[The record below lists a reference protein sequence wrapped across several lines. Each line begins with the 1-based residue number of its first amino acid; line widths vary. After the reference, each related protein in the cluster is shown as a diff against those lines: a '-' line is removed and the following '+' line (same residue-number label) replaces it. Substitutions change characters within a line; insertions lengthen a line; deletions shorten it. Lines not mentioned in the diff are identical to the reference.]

1 MNMQELKEL
10 IYQGEKVDIECK
22 KAEKNVPKSAYE
34 SYSAFANT
42 KGGYIILG
50 VREDKTKTD
59 PKKRFIIQGIE
70 DAPKQKEDFW
80 NTINGNKVNINLLN
94 DDDVKI
100 VEDGSISLVVIH
112 VPRADFNMCP
122 VYVGE
127 NPYKGTY
134 KRNHEGDYYAT
145 EHEIRGMIRDQ
156 NPEGNDN
163 QIIEYYSMDDI
174 DKETLRKYRQIFEIR
189 NDGHVWNSILTLI
202 VHFYFPLNV
211 HIFLSFTNNGVF
223 KEVKLV

>member
-1 MNMQELKEL
+1 MQHMNMQELKEL

-59 PKKRFIIQGIE
+59 PKERFIIQGIE

-80 NTINGNKVNINLLN
+80 NTINGNKVNINLLT

-112 VPRADFNMCP
+112 VPRADFNMRP

-134 KRNHEGDYYAT
+134 KRLN
-145 EHEIRGMIRDQ
+145 
-156 NPEGNDN
+156 
-163 QIIEYYSMDDI
+163 SM
-174 DKETLRKYRQIFEIR
+174 LRF
-189 NDGHVWNSILTLI
+189 LTS
-202 VHFYFPLNV
+202 PLNLPAPGRRQP
-211 HIFLSFTNNGVF
+211 IYLTFRFCIDLCFC
-223 KEVKLV
+223 